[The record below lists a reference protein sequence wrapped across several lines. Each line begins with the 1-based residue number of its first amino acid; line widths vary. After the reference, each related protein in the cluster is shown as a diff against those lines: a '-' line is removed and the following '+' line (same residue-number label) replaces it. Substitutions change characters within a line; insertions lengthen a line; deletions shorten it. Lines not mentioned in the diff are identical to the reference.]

1 MDFCI
6 KLKGFAWIW
15 RLCSKMA
22 SDNAWGSVCFSFT
35 FSKGCVRV
43 ADPKKEQGAT
53 KGILFENSQS
63 LGEKD

>member
-1 MDFCI
+1 
-6 KLKGFAWIW
+6 
-15 RLCSKMA
+15 MA

>member
-6 KLKGFAWIW
+6 KGFAGIW

-22 SDNAWGSVCFSFT
+22 SDNAWVSVCFSFT

-43 ADPKKEQGAT
+43 ADSKKEQGAT
-53 KGILFENSQS
+53 KGNSFEDSQS
-63 LGEKD
+63 PGEND